1 MNSIPVYEI
10 KFVAASS
17 LFYGFTDLQR
27 SYAGT
32 LVTHE
37 FSEGHRLLISLRGLL
52 ADLANRSIHIPEEF
66 RERCERL
73 GLDELYVDLDH

>member
-1 MNSIPVYEI
+1 M
-10 KFVAASS
+10 
-17 LFYGFTDLQR
+17 
-27 SYAGT
+27 
-32 LVTHE
+32 THE